1 MARPKKE
8 TADFFPH
15 HSMMR
20 DDPKIKAVRRTY
32 GITGYGVWCMLLEY
46 FCNSRVFRVENT
58 DLAMELLAGDFGID
72 IEELRGLLGYF
83 VRVELIQQD
92 EAGFSCQNL
101 TEKYLKPLFD
111 KREYDNERKSSSK
124 KRGAQSDENALHT
137 ASNKARTNNTIF
149 HSGKPLGKESTGKES
164 KGKKRENSLSR
175 SRSKE
180 SAERKHASIE
190 ESETA
195 DPFDYTTTKV
205 AVLEANVPE
214 VYFEELWHHY
224 KGMGWKDGKNSPIQ
238 DIASKIIAR
247 WMKTKKEEERVN
259 TLVGTPLHSA
269 ASARLYPYE
278 WALEENNKQKGAM
291 KLMQGYLVN
300 GKVMYR
306 YAPPDGSRLTEYVM
320 TYPVDERKHRDN
332 APLAST

>member
-15 HSMMR
+15 HSMMQ

-32 GITGYGVWCMLLEY
+32 GITGHGVWCMLLEY

-124 KRGAQSDENALHT
+124 KRGAQSDKNALHT
-137 ASNKARTNNTIF
+137 ASNKAGTNNTIF

-164 KGKKRENSLSR
+164 KGKKRESSLSR
-175 SRSKE
+175 LRSKE

-190 ESETA
+190 DLSTRQNLSISGT
-195 DPFDYTTTKV
+195 DIPV
-205 AVLEANVPE
+205 CE
-214 VYFEELWHHY
+214 V
-224 KGMGWKDGKNSPIQ
+224 
-238 DIASKIIAR
+238 
-247 WMKTKKEEERVN
+247 
-259 TLVGTPLHSA
+259 
-269 ASARLYPYE
+269 
-278 WALEENNKQKGAM
+278 
-291 KLMQGYLVN
+291 
-300 GKVMYR
+300 
-306 YAPPDGSRLTEYVM
+306 
-320 TYPVDERKHRDN
+320 
-332 APLAST
+332 